1 MLHCV
6 QHDTFW
12 FFVFTLLTMRLITL
26 CYRKIIDA
34 QSSKPWD
41 QLVFEDTYR
50 EFRMQAQYFNQQQHY
65 RSFGELLHQVP
76 GAEKLHFLVS
86 AAVRGYLQQLNGVV
100 PDIANNLGQLFLKFS
115 NFHFELI
122 NSDLHDKS
130 KHQVAVY
137 FYSDPLAWHDT
148 IGDYLLVGEPAAS
161 TTTLFQIQP
170 YLSIHSL
177 QPAA

>member
-1 MLHCV
+1 MP
-6 QHDTFW
+6 
-12 FFVFTLLTMRLITL
+12 RLITL

-34 QSSKPWD
+34 RSTKPWD

-50 EFRMQAQYFNQQQHY
+50 EFRMQAQYFNQQQQY
-65 RSFGELLHQVP
+65 RSFGELLHHVP

-86 AAVRGYLQQLNGVV
+86 AAVRSYLQQLNGVV

-122 NSDLHDKS
+122 NSDLQNKS

-137 FYSDPLAWHDT
+137 FYAEPLQWHDT
-148 IGDYLLVGEPAAS
+148 IGDYLLVGEPD
-161 TTTLFQIQP
+161 TDITTLFQLQP
-170 YLSIHSL
+170 YLSIHRL
-177 QPAA
+177 QTPA